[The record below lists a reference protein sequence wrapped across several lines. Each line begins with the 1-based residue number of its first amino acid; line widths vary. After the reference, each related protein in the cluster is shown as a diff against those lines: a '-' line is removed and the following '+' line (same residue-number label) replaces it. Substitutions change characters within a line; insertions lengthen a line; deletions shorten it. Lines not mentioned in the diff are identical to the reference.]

1 MVLVTL
7 ATLVTN
13 GCDPQVSLYIYI
25 DIYTHTHT
33 HIFLD
38 VYLVALGFSCSI

>member
-13 GCDPQVSLYIYI
+13 GCDPQVSLYIYTHTH
-25 DIYTHTHT
+25 THTHT

>member
-38 VYLVALGFSCSI
+38 VYLVALGFS

>member
-33 HIFLD
+33 HIF
-38 VYLVALGFSCSI
+38 F